1 MKTKAIILAAG
12 FGKRTQGVLNH
23 LPKTLIVTRDGKTI
37 LDHLLIDLIN
47 NHQTETIII
56 TNDCYWQLI
65 KDHVNRHYPDAKI
78 SILNNGKSKIEEKLG
93 ALGDL
98 SFALD
103 HDESSAESYL
113 VLPSD
118 TTYWRS
124 FSLESFITFVE
135 AHQND
140 FVTIVRDVCDP
151 LIIKGRF
158 GCAVLNTNNKIVD
171 FIEKPALPPS
181 TFAAVPL
188 YVYRKKH
195 LEILKRYIRTGG
207 NLDSPGSIISYLT
220 KNKITVSAYIVNDKI
235 VDSGTPEDIEKA
247 KEY

>member
-56 TNDCYWQLI
+56 TNNCYWQLI
-65 KDHVNRHYPDAKI
+65 KDHVSKHYPDAKI
-78 SILNNGKSKIEEKLG
+78 SVLNNGKSKIEERLG

-98 SFALD
+98 MFALD
-103 HDESSAESYL
+103 HDGFSAESYL

-118 TTYWRS
+118 TTYWQS
-124 FSLESFITFVE
+124 FSLTDFITFVDS
-135 AHQND
+135 HKND
-140 FVTIVRDVCDP
+140 FVTIVRDVRNP
-151 LIIKGRF
+151 QIIKERF
-158 GCAVLNTNNKIVD
+158 GCALLNNKNQIVD
-171 FIEKPALPPS
+171 FIEKPVVPPS
-181 TFAAVPL
+181 TFAAVPF

-195 LEILKRYIRTGG
+195 IKVLKSYIRTGG

-220 KNKITVSAYIVNDKI
+220 KNKITVFAFIVNDKI
-235 VDSGTPEDIEKA
+235 IDSGTPDDIEKA
-247 KEY
+247 KKY